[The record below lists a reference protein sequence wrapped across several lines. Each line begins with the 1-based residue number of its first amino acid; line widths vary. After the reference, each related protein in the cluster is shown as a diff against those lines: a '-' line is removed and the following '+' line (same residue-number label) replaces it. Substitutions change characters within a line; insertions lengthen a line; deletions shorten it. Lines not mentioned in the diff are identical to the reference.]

1 MYNKMYPICRVF
13 NLLLEYRYVFKIH
26 SYVLTLKF
34 INYCN
39 GFLYTE
45 VNQVKIKLRHIC
57 LVKGAISVEPITWKL
72 AVTQNFYFTITVSH
86 WEQRASLNN
95 QDQITF
101 RLNLPCLHKP
111 ITKHIVNN
119 QSLQEKYQPKH
130 RLDLKITEAII
141 IRDPRLQIVLLDC
154 CK

>member
-86 WEQRASLNN
+86 
-95 QDQITF
+95 
-101 RLNLPCLHKP
+101 
-111 ITKHIVNN
+111 
-119 QSLQEKYQPKH
+119 
-130 RLDLKITEAII
+130 
-141 IRDPRLQIVLLDC
+141 
-154 CK
+154 